1 MLKGIPKI
9 LSPELLKVLSEMGH
23 SDRLVIADGNFPV
36 ESMGRNAITIRCDG
50 HGVPE
55 ILDAILR
62 FLPLDAYVEHP
73 ALLMATGPEEPE
85 PEVWRTYRE
94 IGARYEPDGLRE
106 AQLERFD
113 FYERGRK
120 AYACVA
126 TGETALYANIML
138 QKGVVTD

>member
-1 MLKGIPKI
+1 MLKQIQPIIP
-9 LSPELLKVLSEMGH
+9 PELMKIMMEMGH
-23 SDRLVIADGNFPV
+23 GDELLLCDGNYP
-36 ESMGRNAITIRCDG
+36 RNGSPERCVRMDG

-126 TGETALYANIML
+126 TGETALYANIIL
-138 QKGVVTD
+138 KKGVVKL

>member
-1 MLKGIPKI
+1 MASRRSWTP
-9 LSPELLKVLSEMGH
+9 SCAS
-23 SDRLVIADGNFPV
+23 
-36 ESMGRNAITIRCDG
+36 C
-50 HGVPE
+50 
-55 ILDAILR
+55 
-62 FLPLDAYVEHP
+62 PLDAYVEHP

-126 TGETALYANIML
+126 TGETALYANIIL
-138 QKGVVTD
+138 KKGVVKL